1 MAGVLPQTLRMS
13 AATGEHGKGRGN
25 MPTTGIAV
33 VIALSFGCVAGL
45 VIVQC
50 FPVFV
55 PLPSRIGGL

>member
-1 MAGVLPQTLRMS
+1 M
-13 AATGEHGKGRGN
+13 EKGRGN
-25 MPTTGIAV
+25 MPATGIAV